1 MLLDILNYT
10 LVDFLAKDLYG
21 AIDNRNIPLD
31 RLVFKEV
38 GDFFIDAI
46 VNDAVFIDLKKKDE
60 NGEDLIRWIENEVR
74 VTKRVVVIDE

>member
-1 MLLDILNYT
+1 M
-10 LVDFLAKDLYG
+10 DFLAKDLYG